1 MCHICGSNFSCN
13 CVQQVNF
20 PCNTPNNCNPCNPC
34 NTPGPTFLIDS
45 SQVIY
50 HKNNN
55 STSLLTCLGLSNGAT
70 LQLILETIDTK
81 ICQLAVTDWT
91 LTFIRES
98 HVVNTLNQ
106 FGVAV
111 DELLSGLQD
120 QIDTIN
126 TTIAGMGYLGEV
138 TVDPTAENG
147 QYWFRTDLDQLRIKL
162 NGSTR
167 IITIT

>member
-1 MCHICGSNFSCN
+1 MCHICGQPSS
-13 CVQQVNF
+13 F
-20 PCNTPNNCNPCNPC
+20 PCNCIQQINLPCNP
-34 NTPGPTFLIDS
+34 TPCSQTGVTLLFDA
-45 SQVIY
+45 SQVLY

-55 STSLLTCLGLSNGAT
+55 SASLLTCLGLGNGAT

-81 ICQLAVTDWT
+81 ICQLNVPDWT

-120 QIDTIN
+120 QIS
-126 TTIAGMGYLGEV
+126 AMGFLGNV
-138 TVDPTAENG
+138 TSDPVAVDG
-147 QYWFRTDLDQLRIKL
+147 QYWFRTDTDQLKIRL
-162 NGSTR
+162 NGLVR